1 MELTGFYT
9 QRGLELQAE
18 LQAAGEPAVVSRVC
32 AGSGAT
38 TAAALTL
45 SEERMAL
52 TVGTPHRKGAVTAL
66 PVTLAEVKA
75 EADFLF
81 TEIGV
86 YVRDTDGGEVLCRVY
101 RLGQN
106 IPVTAGGRTVIRLE
120 LEEAFG
126 EAEALR
132 AEGTPG
138 GLLTEGDLDALRGVP
153 GGLAT
158 LDGAGDVPVGQIPA
172 LDYAASV
179 HAEDHASDGGDAVTP
194 ASIGA
199 YSKDEIDAFL
209 ANKRN
214 WKGGIVNGTSILD
227 WAEAQSIPTDCAC
240 TTATTGLPYSDFWMV
255 QVLIFPEAG
264 WKTLIAK
271 CLSTGEIWSI
281 GCNCGTWDA
290 WRKLLDGVTTTPAD
304 IGAAPAYTYGT
315 ADLTAG
321 TSALETGKLY
331 FVYE

>member
-38 TAAALTL
+38 TAAALALT
-45 SEERMAL
+45 EEQMAL
-52 TVGTPHRKGAVTAL
+52 TVGTPHRKGAVSAL
-66 PVTLAEVKA
+66 PVTLAEIQA
-75 EADFLF
+75 EADFLL

-126 EAEALR
+126 EAAALR

-172 LDYAASV
+172 LDYAASS
-179 HAEDHASDGGDAVTP
+179 HAGRHGSGGGDTVTP

-199 YSKDEIDAFL
+199 AVS
-209 ANKRN
+209 
-214 WKGGIVNGTSILD
+214 GHTH
-227 WAEAQSIPTDCAC
+227 
-240 TTATTGLPYSDFWMV
+240 
-255 QVLIFPEAG
+255 
-264 WKTLIAK
+264 
-271 CLSTGEIWSI
+271 
-281 GCNCGTWDA
+281 
-290 WRKLLDGVTTTPAD
+290 TPD
-304 IGAAPAYTYGT
+304 SIGAAPAYSYGT

-321 TSALETGKLY
+321 VSALETGKLY

>member
-9 QRGLELQAE
+9 QRSLELQAE
-18 LQAAGEPAVVSRVC
+18 LQAAGKPAVVSRVC

-75 EADFLF
+75 ETDFLL

-86 YVRDTDGGEVLCRVY
+86 YVRDTAGGEVLCRVY

-158 LDGAGDVPVGQIPA
+158 LDGAGDVPVGQIPT

-179 HAEDHASDGGDAVTP
+179 HAEDHASDGGDALTP

-214 WKGGIVNGTSILD
+214 WKGGIVTGVSILY
-227 WAEAQSIPTDCAC
+227 WAGKQKIPSECSCNTNTSDM
-240 TTATTGLPYSDFWMV
+240 PYSGYWMV
-255 QVLIFPEAG
+255 TLNIYSDAG
-264 WKTLIAK
+264 WKKLTATNI
-271 CLSTGEIWSI
+271 LSGDTWIRNCNVSTWGEWK
-281 GCNCGTWDA
+281 
-290 WRKLLDGVTTTPAD
+290 KLLDETATPD
-304 IGAAPAYTYGT
+304 SIGAAPAYTYGT

>member
-45 SEERMAL
+45 SDERMAL

-66 PVTLAEVKA
+66 PVTLAEIQA
-75 EADFLF
+75 ETDFLL

-126 EAEALR
+126 EAAALR

-138 GLLTEGDLDALRGVP
+138 GLLPEGDLAALRGGP

-172 LDYAASV
+172 LDYAASS
-179 HAEDHASDGGDAVTP
+179 HAGRHGSGGADTVTP

-199 YSKDEIDAFL
+199 AASGHTHTPA
-209 ANKRN
+209 
-214 WKGGIVNGTSILD
+214 
-227 WAEAQSIPTDCAC
+227 
-240 TTATTGLPYSDFWMV
+240 
-255 QVLIFPEAG
+255 
-264 WKTLIAK
+264 
-271 CLSTGEIWSI
+271 SI
-281 GCNCGTWDA
+281 GAAASGHTH
-290 WRKLLDGVTTTPAD
+290 TPASIGAAD
-304 IGAAPAYTYGT
+304 SGHTHTPASIGAAPAYSYGT

-321 TSALETGKLY
+321 VSALETGKLY